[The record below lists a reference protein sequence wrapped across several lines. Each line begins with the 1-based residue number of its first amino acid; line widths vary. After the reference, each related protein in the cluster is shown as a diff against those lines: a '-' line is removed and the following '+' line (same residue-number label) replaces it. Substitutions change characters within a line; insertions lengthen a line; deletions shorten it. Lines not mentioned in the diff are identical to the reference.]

1 MSETIEGVHDVDAAA
16 VTWNDDAASRTEA
29 RRLRFREAVGRLAER
44 AQSTDVVRWVLV
56 PGSIA
61 VLFGFNFMLFGWVGA
76 SRTHREIEQIPYL
89 ISGGLVGLALVF
101 LGGLLLAS
109 ALWLAVLRRMHD
121 EADERARA
129 HVRESEERMAAL
141 IASLA
146 PKQPAKPAKQPSANG
161 AGTRTRSR
169 PVSAKRT

>member
-1 MSETIEGVHDVDAAA
+1 MTETIEGVHDVDAAA

-61 VLFGFNFMLFGWVGA
+61 LLLGFNFMLFGWVGA

-109 ALWLAVLRRMHD
+109 ALWLAVLRKMHE

-146 PKQPAKPAKQPSANG
+146 PPKPPSKQSSANG
-161 AGTRTRSR
+161 AGSRTRSR

>member
-1 MSETIEGVHDVDAAA
+1 MTEISTEGVRDVDVAA
-16 VTWNDDAASRTEA
+16 VSWESNPESRTEA
-29 RRLRFREAVGRLAER
+29 RRLRFREAVARLSER

-61 VLFGFNFMLFGWVGA
+61 LLLGFNFMLFGWVGA

-109 ALWLAVLRRMHD
+109 ALWLAVLRKVHE

-129 HVRESEERMAAL
+129 HVRESEERMAKLVESVVAMQR
-141 IASLA
+141 A
-146 PKQPAKPAKQPSANG
+146 PANG
-161 AGTRTRSR
+161 TGSGGRSR
-169 PVSAKRT
+169 SRTVSAKRS